1 MIISCPDG
9 KITSWMAQPE
19 LITASGD
26 SAKICARKQT
36 PAEILMGEI
45 R

>member
-1 MIISCPDG
+1 MIIVCPDG
-9 KITSWMAQPE
+9 KIASWIAQAAQ
-19 LITASGD
+19 ITASGD

-36 PAEILMGEI
+36 PAVIQMRGI